1 MLFVVCNLA
10 YLTCCIRDSWQHRS
24 PPYMAK
30 ILSPAGSGLWCS
42 QHTAMTAKREQKG
55 TKMKSSGEKKHR
67 QYPLSRIHSLTK
79 VSLRKA
85 STASVNSSFPS
96 DVTLGLASE
105 SFPALEDVPLLFHM
119 SFYLPQRCFPLSLKR
134 VDLAR
139 RPFPDQPEDWSSQ
152 SVGAGGGCLKRAR
165 LTKSGSTSTSLCDF
179 PSPADGRTPWLAR
192 RPYLR
197 WSLLLLLRHW
207 LSSGRSVFRLG
218 LGYLMSIHRSCL

>member
-1 MLFVVCNLA
+1 MLYPRLTAAPLPPLPGQDPVPGRQWPVVLPTYRND
-10 YLTCCIRDSWQHRS
+10 RKR
-24 PPYMAK
+24 
-30 ILSPAGSGLWCS
+30 G
-42 QHTAMTAKREQKG
+42 AKRNENEKQRR
-55 TKMKSSGEKKHR
+55 KKHR

-79 VSLRKA
+79 ASLRKA
-85 STASVNSSFPS
+85 STASSFPS
-96 DVTLGLASE
+96 DVALGLASE
-105 SFPALEDVPLLFHM
+105 SFLALEDIPLLVHM

-139 RPFPDQPEDWSSQ
+139 RPFLDQPEDWSSQ

-179 PSPADGRTPWLAR
+179 PSRADGRTPWLAR

-207 LSSGRSVFRLG
+207 LSSGRSVFQLG
-218 LGYLMSIHRSCL
+218 LGYLMSIHRPCL